1 MTGAVI
7 FDSELKLYHHRSG
20 ADQLLDIVVGYS
32 LVVDVTVDGLYTSL
46 ARNTFMIGK
55 GGHDGSIKAGIDAS
69 CHLQQLHD
77 GTDWTTQCRDR
88 VSASWRDGCDVCRKG
103 RHSNAVDL
111 HPIAIQFDG
120 GHRWRCAERRE

>member
-7 FDSELKLYHHRSG
+7 FDSELKLDHHRSG

-55 GGHDGSIKAGIDAS
+55 GGHDGSIKAGLDAS
-69 CHLQQLHD
+69 CHLVIYRYARGMMALSARL
-77 GTDWTTQCRDR
+77 TTP
-88 VSASWRDGCDVCRKG
+88 SHKS
-103 RHSNAVDL
+103 
-111 HPIAIQFDG
+111 
-120 GHRWRCAERRE
+120 